1 MEKFNKK
8 RYSISGYTK
17 RHFYWFWT
25 DSFKTALRI
34 AKIPFWSI
42 VKVCDWETNDPNR
55 FAETIFFKSRES

>member
-25 DSFKTALRI
+25 DSLKTALRI

-42 VKVCDWETNDPNR
+42 VKVGDWETDDG
-55 FAETIFFKSRES
+55 FAETIFFKNKES